1 MHSRIFFNL
10 LKHTLRCIY
19 DSFTIPIWFRWGNS
33 PSGKFRH
40 ETIKV
45 IFLQR
50 DREDVR
56 VQSCP
61 QFFFYNLDAVTLQKR
76 NYFEPNLVYCA
87 YFGVSQLLKFTKEQE
102 RSIFTRGC

>member
-1 MHSRIFFNL
+1 MTVLPYPYGFGGVIRPQANF
-10 LKHTLRCIY
+10 
-19 DSFTIPIWFRWGNS
+19 
-33 PSGKFRH
+33 

-61 QFFFYNLDAVTLQKR
+61 QFFL
-76 NYFEPNLVYCA
+76 
-87 YFGVSQLLKFTKEQE
+87 
-102 RSIFTRGC
+102 